1 MHLSTQRLS
10 NVSTKLVLLT
20 LLLFFLKDLRSFFV
34 LFCSVFFSPLLLVGF
49 RTLGFGIDERYV
61 SVGS

>member
-34 LFCSVFFSPLLLVGF
+34 LFYSVFFSPLLLVGF
-49 RTLGFGIDERYV
+49 WTSGFGIDERCV